1 MFALRFLMFLSSWR
15 LFRAVSASFN
25 FWQFASLNPLNSDA
39 PSCARKQNPSEI
51 PMRPHA
57 PCQKWL
63 VLIGCSLET

>member
-1 MFALRFLMFLSSWR
+1 MTFEK
-15 LFRAVSASFN
+15 VSQQDFSLVTFVVSITYVLKTSNSF
-25 FWQFASLNPLNSDA
+25 NPLNSDG